1 MLKLF
6 ALSIFLCFSSCLS
19 KPMEPEYK
27 SKPTTPTP
35 VPTVAA
41 SETVEESAPASKE
54 YNEVFYKSVGAKL
67 VKQSSAFGL
76 KPLSGV
82 SVGKDSV
89 EIRFYVL
96 PVSTGPLYK
105 GFTVEESVLVL
116 KRYNS
121 NWTAEA
127 IRQVN
132 KTARTEKVVETLNA
146 PKSGWDSLWQQLQN
160 YDVLNVASDD
170 KDGFEKVSWLYV
182 IETKANGKYHY
193 GYFHPPKKT
202 VSTKGEPNF
211 ANIFSLIADEFNASD
226 FKAN

>member
-1 MLKLF
+1 MLKVF
-6 ALSIFLCFSSCLS
+6 IFSIFLCFSSCLS

-35 VPTVAA
+35 VPTV
-41 SETVEESAPASKE
+41 SENVIEESAPASKD
-54 YNEVFYKSVGAKL
+54 YNEVFFKEVGTKL
-67 VKQSSAFGL
+67 VKKSGSFGL

-82 SVGKDSV
+82 SIGKDSM
-89 EIRFYVL
+89 ELRFYVF

-105 GFTVEESVLVL
+105 GFTVEEGVLIL
-116 KRYNS
+116 KRDS
-121 NWTAEA
+121 ANWTAEA
-127 IRQVN
+127 VRQVN
-132 KTARTEKVVETLNA
+132 KTAKAEKVAEPLNA
-146 PKSGWDSLWQQLQN
+146 PKSGWDNLWQQLQN
-160 YDVLNVASDD
+160 FDVLNATADD

-193 GYFHPPKKT
+193 GYFHAPKKT
-202 VSTKGEPNF
+202 STNKAEQNF

>member
-6 ALSIFLCFSSCLS
+6 VFSIFLCFSSCLS

-41 SETVEESAPASKE
+41 SETVDESAPASKE

-67 VKQSSAFGL
+67 VKQSGVFGL

-82 SVGKDSV
+82 NVGKDSA

-116 KRYNS
+116 KRDGS

-127 IRQVN
+127 VRQVN
-132 KTARTEKVVETLNA
+132 KTAKAEKVVETLNA
-146 PKSGWDSLWQQLQN
+146 PKSGWDNLWQQLQN
-160 YDVLNVASDD
+160 FDVLNVASDE

-193 GYFHPPKKT
+193 GYFHAPKKA
-202 VSTKGEPNF
+202 STNKAEQNF
-211 ANIFSLIADEFNASD
+211 ANIFLLIADEFNASD